1 MAKPDSEIW
10 NDVLVHVRNTY
21 PTIHRH
27 WFNTLEH
34 SDLDGGVAT
43 IVAPSATFRDYL
55 ESSCAE
61 AFDDAIRTVTQRL
74 VTCRFV
80 ADGDDAARLAR
91 ADSESGR
98 PPVEHPARRAAK
110 VDENGMLPLSPD
122 YSFNH
127 YVIGP
132 GNRIAHAAAMAVA
145 DNPGLAYNPFF
156 VYGQV
161 GLGKTHILQAICQR
175 VRQNR
180 PTLRIAY
187 TSCEHFM
194 TRFMKDVKAGQMAEF
209 RHNFRHVDMLVIDD
223 IQFLAKREQT
233 QEEFVNT
240 FNELYLLDKQI
251 VMSCD
256 SPPEEIKDLAERLVN
271 RFKSGLVTQ
280 ILPPGF
286 ETRVEIVKEKGRLR
300 GLTIAN
306 DVAELIASRVESNV
320 RELES
325 ALSRIQLQAVVDKA
339 PITLSLAELAL
350 NDGQR
355 SAHAPVTIEQII
367 EHITDYFGVKLSDL
381 QSRKRT
387 RSIALPRQVG
397 MYLAKQHT
405 RHSLQEIGGYFG
417 GRDHTTVLHAVRT
430 IGDRSTIEPELGRAI
445 STIETK
451 LRMPGRHE

>member
-80 ADGDDAARLAR
+80 APGDDTAHLAHGNGTT
-91 ADSESGR
+91 GR
-98 PPVEHPARRAAK
+98 PPVEHPARRAAE
-110 VDENGMLPLSPD
+110 VDEHGMLPLSPD

-127 YVIGP
+127 FVIGP

-156 VYGQV
+156 VHGQV

-175 VRQNR
+175 MRQNN
-180 PTLRIAY
+180 PKIRIAY

-194 TRFMKDVKAGQMAEF
+194 TRFIEDVKAGRMTGF
-209 RHNFRHVDMLVIDD
+209 RHNFRHVDVLVIDD

-233 QEEFVNT
+233 QEEFFHT
-240 FNELYLLDKQI
+240 FNELHQSNKQI
-251 VMSCD
+251 IMSSD
-256 SPPEEIKDLAERLVN
+256 SPPEEIEDLEDRLVS
-271 RFKSGLVTQ
+271 RFKWGLVTQ
-280 ILPPGF
+280 IAPPGF

-300 GLTIAN
+300 GLTLRN
-306 DVAELIASRVESNV
+306 DVAELIASRVETNV

-339 PITLSLAELAL
+339 PITLSLAEIAL
-350 NDGQR
+350 GDGQKPEL
-355 SAHAPVTIEQII
+355 APITIEQII